1 MREIRRYSIKQT
13 DSAAWGILSTK
24 INERL
29 EREELKATPINLDF
43 SDHTSIELQMLVDD
57 EYQREK
63 NTYIALQLLP
73 IFERQPYLWSTV
85 PLLGSVPEWVAID
98 EFIRMWYRLS
108 GPEFSDS
115 IIEVSRV
122 FNIAV

>member
-1 MREIRRYSIKQT
+1 MLG
-13 DSAAWGILSTK
+13 AGLL
-24 INERL
+24 ERL
-29 EREELKATPINLDF
+29 NREKQKAIPINLDF
-43 SDHTSIELQMLVDD
+43 SDYTSIELQMLVDD

-63 NTYIALQLLP
+63 NTFIALQLLP

-85 PLLGSVPEWVAID
+85 PLLGRVPEWVAID

-108 GPEFSDS
+108 APEFSDS
-115 IIEVSRV
+115 IIEVSNV